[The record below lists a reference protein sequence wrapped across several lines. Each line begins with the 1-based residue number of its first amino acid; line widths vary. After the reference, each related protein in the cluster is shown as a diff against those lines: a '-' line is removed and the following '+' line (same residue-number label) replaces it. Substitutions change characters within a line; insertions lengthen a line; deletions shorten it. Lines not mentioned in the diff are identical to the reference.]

1 MAQRNEFS
9 YLIWIS
15 HFIFAKS
22 FQWLV
27 SVTAEVLKCHSAFLV
42 WRILRKIVYNTL
54 PTVIF
59 YENRQSQG
67 DKHTHNTQIDNY
79 THTSLHLI

>member
-27 SVTAEVLKCHSAFLV
+27 SVTAEVPQCLGSGEF
-42 WRILRKIVYNTL
+42 
-54 PTVIF
+54 
-59 YENRQSQG
+59 
-67 DKHTHNTQIDNY
+67 
-79 THTSLHLI
+79 